1 MREARIVRLD
11 LMKSVH
17 SGREVSWHTLE
28 RDEIVE
34 LLGTSVE
41 NGLDSAEAARRL
53 RELGPNRFTP
63 KKSVSSLLRFFKQFN
78 DPLVFILL
86 IASAITAALRELVD
100 SGVIFGVVFVNAII
114 GYVQETR
121 SENAIRALSAL
132 LATQT
137 TVRRNGR
144 IERIPSDQLVPGDV
158 VILRAGDRTP
168 ADLRLFRAKN
178 LRVDESALTGESA
191 IVEKHS
197 DRVHFGVIL
206 AERKNSAYAGT
217 TISGGEGEGVVWATG
232 DKTETGRIAWLINEA
247 VDLSTPLTQ
256 KIAAFSRKL
265 LYVILAIAAVAFCIG
280 IARGHSWFDM
290 FMSSVALAVGAIP
303 EGLPAAITITLAIGV
318 WRMAR
323 RRAITRKLPAVET
336 IGSSTVICTDKTGT
350 LTKNEMT
357 VREIYA
363 GGDGF
368 DVTGDGYESAGTIE
382 LAGKR
387 VAIETVPALREC
399 LVAGL
404 LCNDAE
410 LIRDESRTRVRGDP
424 TEAALIVAAEKAS
437 LERSKVHDE
446 HPRLDMIPFESEHM
460 FRATLHRSSKRSVI
474 YKIGATE
481 RILDRCSNAFA
492 ADGAIANLDRPRI
505 ATVANEMA
513 SRGLRVVAVAKR
525 HVEADHVQLEHHHVS
540 GDLTFIGLVGMLDP
554 PRAEAIEAIKRCQRA
569 GIEVKMITGDHVA
582 TATAVAQ
589 KMDLSRGKEVIA
601 VTGRELSS
609 FSDQEIADAAERTA
623 VFARVS
629 PEQKLRLVKALQ
641 SRGHVVAM
649 TGDGVNDAPA
659 LKQADVG
666 IAMGMAGTDVAKEA
680 ADVILLD
687 DNFAT
692 IEAAVE
698 EGRAIFDNLR
708 KFIIWTLPT
717 NAGEGILLAIAI
729 VFGTTLPALP
739 TQILWINLTTSLF
752 LGLTLVFEPKE
763 KDIMTRKPRNPREP
777 ILTHELFMRTGLITL
792 LMTVGAFS
800 LFVWEHEVKGASV
813 AVARTAVIN
822 VIVMVEIFYLWNCRS
837 LSKSAIGLGFFANR
851 TTAFG
856 IFAMIA
862 AEMLL
867 TYVPT
872 FNRLFHTAPIDAEA
886 WIRIVAVAAS
896 ASLLVGTEK
905 WIRFHLTWKSIRGTN
920 QPQVACIAAEDSA

>member
-1 MREARIVRLD
+1 
-11 LMKSVH
+11 MKAAH
-17 SGREVSWHTLE
+17 NEREVSWHTLE
-28 RDEIVE
+28 RHEIVQ
-34 LLGTSVE
+34 LLGTSLE

-53 RELGPNRFTP
+53 KEFGPNRPTP
-63 KKSVSSLLRFFKQFN
+63 KKSVSAALRFFKQFN
-78 DPLVFILL
+78 DPLVLVLL
-86 IASAITAALRELVD
+86 IASGVTAALHEFVD

-114 GYVQETR
+114 GYLQETR

-132 LATQT
+132 LATQA
-137 TVRRNGR
+137 TVRRNGK
-144 IERIPSDQLVPGDV
+144 IERISSDQIVPGDV
-158 VILRAGDRTP
+158 VMLRAGDRVP
-168 ADLRLFRAKN
+168 ADLRLFRAKH

-191 IVEKHS
+191 TVEKHS
-197 DRVHFGVIL
+197 DRLQFDAIL

-217 TISGGEGEGVVWATG
+217 TITGGEGEGVVWATG

-256 KIAAFSRKL
+256 KIAAFSRRL
-265 LYVILAIAAVAFCIG
+265 LYVILAIAAVAFCVG

-336 IGSSTVICTDKTGT
+336 IGSATVICTDKTGT

-363 GGDGF
+363 GGDAF
-368 DVTGDGYESAGTIE
+368 DVTGDGYESAGAIE
-382 LAGKR
+382 RSGKR
-387 VAIETVPALREC
+387 VAIETFPALREC

-404 LCNDAE
+404 LCNDVE
-410 LIRDESRTRVRGDP
+410 LIREGSRTRVRGDP
-424 TEAALIVAAEKAS
+424 TEAALIVAAEKAG
-437 LERSKVHDE
+437 LERNKVHDE

-460 FRATLHRSSKRSVI
+460 FRATLHRLSKRSVI

-481 RILDRCSNAFA
+481 RVLERCSDSMA
-492 ADGAIANLDRPRI
+492 ADGGVASVDRDRVA
-505 ATVANEMA
+505 ATADEMA

-525 HVEADHVQLEHHHVS
+525 HVPDDHVQLEHHHVS
-540 GDLTFIGLVGMLDP
+540 GDLTFVGLVGMLDP
-554 PRAEAIEAIKRCQRA
+554 PRIEAIEAIKRCQRA
-569 GIEVKMITGDHVA
+569 GIEIKMITGDHVV

-589 KMDLSRGKEVIA
+589 KMGLSRGKEVNA

-609 FSDQEIADAAERTA
+609 FSDEDIADVVERTV

-717 NAGEGILLAIAI
+717 NAGEGILLAAAI

-739 TQILWINLTTSLF
+739 TQLLWINLTTSVF

-813 AVARTAVIN
+813 AAARTAVIN

-837 LSKSAIGLGFFANR
+837 LSRSAIRLGFFANR
-851 TTAFG
+851 ATIFG
-856 IFAMIA
+856 IIGMVA
-862 AEMLL
+862 AQMLL

-872 FNRLFHTAPIDAEA
+872 FNRLFHTAPIEVEA
-886 WIRIVAVAAS
+886 WIRIVAVAAG
-896 ASLLVGTEK
+896 ASLSVGAEK
-905 WIRFHLTWKSIRGTN
+905 WIRFHIKWKSVCGPH
-920 QPQVACIAAEDSA
+920 QPHVVHA